1 MMLEFPAVVH
11 AQEVSSKENVQ
22 CDKMTRW
29 AQDNS
34 SMAHPKT
41 FRQPQM
47 ELGLNSHHNVVM
59 ILQFTSFRLLS
70 GRFTVL

>member
-1 MMLEFPAVVH
+1 MLEFPAVVH
-11 AQEVSSKENVQ
+11 AQEVSSKENFQ
-22 CDKMTRW
+22 CDKMPRW
-29 AQDNS
+29 AHDNS

-41 FRQPQM
+41 FPQPQM
-47 ELGLNSHHNVVM
+47 ELGLNSHYNVVM